1 MPPKPSIEL
10 AREFGIE
17 VLEYDE
23 VSTDDYAT
31 REVKE
36 YIKRENERENK
47 K

>member
-1 MPPKPSIEL
+1 MTPKPTLET

-17 VLEYDE
+17 VLDYEE
-23 VSTDDYAT
+23 LSTDDYAT

-36 YIKRENERENK
+36 YIKKENEKENK

>member
-1 MPPKPSIEL
+1 MTPKPTLET
-10 AREFGIE
+10 ARKYGIE
-17 VLEYDE
+17 VLDYEE
-23 VSTDDYAT
+23 VSSDDYAT